1 MKQYSV
7 FDIVGPDMIG
17 PSSSH
22 TAGAAKISFMANRI
36 FGEKIVK
43 VKFVLH
49 GSFAKTYRGHGT
61 DKALV
66 AGILGIRHN
75 DHRLRDAFELAK
87 GKLEFS
93 FEPRDL
99 GEVHPNT
106 VLVEMTSESGER
118 SLIQGSSIGG
128 GNAIINKIDDIDV
141 EIDGCY
147 DTLITVHKDKPG
159 MINKMTQVFYEE
171 KINIAFMKLYREM
184 KGHHGIVVIE
194 LDEPINT
201 TSLKHIRQLPDV
213 FKITYIPKGG
223 H

>member
-7 FDIVGPDMIG
+7 FEIVGPDMIG

-22 TAGAAKISFMANRI
+22 TAGAAKISYMASRI

-87 GKLEFS
+87 GRLEYS
-93 FEPRDL
+93 FEAQDL

-106 VLVEMTSESGER
+106 VRIEMESDKGEYGVV
-118 SLIQGSSIGG
+118 QGSSIGG
-128 GNAIINKIDDIDV
+128 GSSVINKIDDIDV
-141 EIDGCY
+141 EIDGSY
-147 DTLITVHKDKPG
+147 ETLITVHKDKPG
-159 MINKMTQVFYEE
+159 MINKMTQIFYEE
-171 KINIAFMKLYREM
+171 SVNIAFMKLYREM
-184 KGHHGIVVIE
+184 KGHLGIVVIE
-194 LDEPINT
+194 LDEPINKE
-201 TSLKHIRQLPDV
+201 SLIRLRQLEDV
-213 FKITYIPKGG
+213 YKITYIPKGE
-223 H
+223 